1 MLLLKKSVWMIFI
14 FLPLLA
20 GAQRLPYG
28 LSAKHYALSFT
39 PDLQKAVF
47 SGDETLDVEVNKAGN
62 EFTLNSAELEF
73 QEATIIQDN
82 KTQVAKW
89 SFAPEKEQV
98 TLTVADPV
106 EPGPAT
112 IHIKYTGILNDK
124 LRGFYLARTKERNYA
139 TTQFENTDARRAFPS
154 LDEPA
159 YKATFDITLIVNTG
173 DTAISNSVIAS
184 DTPGPVEGK
193 HTIKFAT
200 TPKMSTYLVAMAVGD
215 FECVEGSADNTPIRV
230 CGTPDK
236 KPLSAAAL
244 RYATE
249 ILKFYNQYYGIPYPF
264 GKLDILGLPDFEAGA
279 MENTG
284 AIFYRESLLFIDDK
298 NSSVDSHQAVF
309 EVLAHEMAHQ
319 WFGDL
324 VTMKWWDNIWL
335 NEGFA
340 TWMALK
346 PSQALHPEWNAML
359 DAVHA
364 TDTALTLDALVNTHP
379 IRARAETPEEI
390 NELFDPISYEK
401 ASAVLRM
408 VEAYVSPDVFRRG
421 VNVYL
426 RRFLYGNAT
435 AEDFWSALSAAS
447 GRPVDKIMPT
457 FVDQAGEPLLTVKS
471 ACLNPPAQKAP
482 VVRKGKRSRRR
493 GPIKPNPTTQVTVS
507 QQRFWANPADA
518 PKNDQ
523 IWMAPLCVKSGAAK
537 PFCQILSQKEQTLP
551 LAGCSPWVF
560 VNGSAAGYYR
570 TQYDKADLQKLI
582 AVAGTELTTAE
593 RISLLRDQA
602 ALVGSGQ
609 QSMATYLDLISAM
622 NGDAQREIVESY
634 LPTLDYV
641 NSYVLTGTDATSFR
655 DWVRSNF
662 GPMMARIGWTPAANE
677 SAEVHT
683 LRGNL
688 IHILGMIG
696 EDPETIR
703 QATSLAQQ
711 YLKDPNSV
719 DPSIAK
725 DVLGVAARS
734 GNEELFQQYVNAM
747 GRMRS
752 PEQFYNVG
760 GALAEFRDPK
770 IVEKVMELAVSDE
783 VRNQDAAGLISRVLI
798 NSDNQKTAWDW
809 VKTHWPAVEKKITM
823 SSGTEIVNST
833 RKFCSAEMN
842 DDVQQFFSEH
852 KVPSAERALKQSRE
866 DIEGCVKRR
875 PRLQTELEQWLQ
887 QHAGASRTG
896 GE

>member
-1 MLLLKKSVWMIFI
+1 MVLVFV
-14 FLPLLA
+14 PLLA

-28 LSAKHYALSFT
+28 LSAKHYNLTFT

-47 SGDETLDVEVNKAGN
+47 NGDESLDVEVNQAAN
-62 EFTLNSAELEF
+62 EFTLNAVELEF
-73 QEATIIQDN
+73 QEATITQDN
-82 KTQVAKW
+82 KTQTAKW
-89 SFAPEKEQV
+89 SFAADKEQV
-98 TLTVADPV
+98 ALTVANPL

-112 IHIKYTGILNDK
+112 IQIKYTGILNDK
-124 LRGFYLARTKERNYA
+124 LRGFYLAKTKERNYA
-139 TTQFENTDARRAFPS
+139 TTQFESTDARRAFPS

-159 YKATFDITLIVNTG
+159 YKATFDITLIANKG

-184 DTPGPVEGK
+184 DTPGPGEGK

-244 RYATE
+244 RYAAE

-279 MENTG
+279 MENTA

-346 PSQALHPEWNAML
+346 PSQALHPEWNANL
-359 DAVHA
+359 DAVQA

-379 IRARAETPEEI
+379 IRAKAETPEEI

-435 AEDFWSALSAAS
+435 AEDFWTALSAAS

-457 FVDQAGEPLLTVKS
+457 FVDQAGEPLLTVRSSCTSPAPVKQ
-471 ACLNPPAQKAP
+471 PPA
-482 VVRKGKRSRRR
+482 RKGKRSRRK
-493 GPIKPNPTTQVTVS
+493 PIQPHPMTQVSVS

-518 PKNDQ
+518 LKKEQ
-523 IWMAPLCVKSGAAK
+523 VWMVPVCLKSGGAK
-537 PFCQILSQKEQTLP
+537 PFCQILSLKDQTLP
-551 LAGCSPWVF
+551 LTGCSPWVF
-560 VNGSAAGYYR
+560 VNGNAAGYYR
-570 TQYDKADLQKLI
+570 TQYDKADLQRLI
-582 AVAGTELTTAE
+582 AVGGTELTAAE

-609 QSMATYLDLISAM
+609 QSMAAYLDLISAM
-622 NGDAQREIVESY
+622 NQDTQREVVESY

-641 NSYVLTGTDATSFR
+641 NSYLLAGADATPFR
-655 DWVRSNF
+655 AWVRANF
-662 GPMMARIGWTPAANE
+662 TPMMTKIGWTPSANE
-677 SAEVHT
+677 NADVHT

-719 DPSIAK
+719 DASIAK
-725 DVLGVAARS
+725 DVLGVAARF
-734 GNEELFQQYVNAM
+734 GNEELFQQYVSAM
-747 GRMRS
+747 GRMRA

-760 GALAEFRDPK
+760 GALAEFRGPK
-770 IVEKVMELAVSDE
+770 IVAKVLELAVSDE

-798 NSDNQKTAWDW
+798 NADNQKVAWEW
-809 VKTHWPAVEKKITM
+809 VKAHWPAVEKKITM
-823 SSGTEIVNST
+823 SSGTEIVGST
-833 RKFCSAEMN
+833 RKFCSAELN
-842 DDVQQFFSEH
+842 DDVQQFFTEH
-852 KVPSAERALKQSRE
+852 KVPSSERALKQSHE

-887 QHAGASRTG
+887 QHAAASKAG
-896 GE
+896 MQ

>member
-1 MLLLKKSVWMIFI
+1 MALLKKSVWMILV
-14 FLPLLA
+14 FLPLVA
-20 GAQRLPYG
+20 VAQRLPFG
-28 LSAKHYALSFT
+28 LSARHYGLTFT

-47 SGDETLDVEVNKAGN
+47 SGDETIDVEVNKAAN
-62 EFTLNSAELEF
+62 AFTLNAIELEF
-73 QEATIIQDN
+73 QEATITQDS

-89 SFAPEKEQV
+89 SFAAEKEQV
-98 TLTVADPV
+98 TLTVADAL
-106 EPGPAT
+106 EPGPAS
-112 IHIKYTGILNDK
+112 IYIKFTGILNDK

-139 TTQFENTDARRAFPS
+139 TTQFESTDARRAFPS

-159 YKATFDITLIVNTG
+159 YKATFDITLIADKG
-173 DTAISNSVIAS
+173 DTAISNGRIAS
-184 DTPGPVEGK
+184 DTPGPGDGK
-193 HTIKFAT
+193 HTIQFAT

-244 RYATE
+244 RYAAE

-264 GKLDILGLPDFEAGA
+264 GKLDIVGVPDFEAGA

-359 DAVHA
+359 DAVQS

-379 IRARAETPEEI
+379 IRAKAETPEEI

-401 ASAVLRM
+401 AGAVLRM

-426 RRFLYGNAT
+426 RKFLYGNAT
-435 AEDFWSALSAAS
+435 AEDFWTSLSAAS

-471 ACLNPPAQKAP
+471 SCLNAPAEKAP
-482 VVRKGKRSRRR
+482 AVRKGKRSRRR
-493 GPIKPNPTTQVTVS
+493 PIKPNPVTQVTVS
-507 QQRFWANPADA
+507 QQRFWANPTDS
-518 PKNDQ
+518 PKKDQ
-523 IWMAPLCVKSGAAK
+523 LWMAPVCVKSGAAK

-551 LAGCSPWVF
+551 LAGCSAWVF

-622 NGDAQREIVESY
+622 NQDAQREIVESY

-641 NSYVLTGTDATSFR
+641 NSYVLAGTDATAFR
-655 DWVRSNF
+655 AWVRSNF
-662 GPMMARIGWTPAANE
+662 GPMMAKIGWTPGANE
-677 SAEVHT
+677 NADTHT
-683 LRGNL
+683 LRGDL
-688 IHILGMIG
+688 IHILGMVG
-696 EDPETIR
+696 EDPETVR
-703 QATSLAQQ
+703 QATSVAQQ

-719 DPSIAK
+719 DASIAK
-725 DVLGVAARS
+725 DVLAVAARF
-734 GNEELFQQYVNAM
+734 GNEELFQQYVSAM

-752 PEQFYNVG
+752 PEQFYNVA
-760 GALAEFRDPK
+760 GALTAFRGPK
-770 IVEKVMELAVSDE
+770 IVEKVLELSVSDE
-783 VRNQDAAGLISRVLI
+783 VRNQDAAGLIARVLI
-798 NSDNQKTAWDW
+798 NSDNQKTGWEW
-809 VKTHWPAVEKKITM
+809 VKAHWPAVEKKTTM

-833 RKFCSAEMN
+833 RGFCSAEMN
-842 DDVQQFFSEH
+842 NDVQQFFTEH

-875 PRLQTELEQWLQ
+875 PRLQTELAQWLQ
-887 QHAGASRTG
+887 QHSGTTRAGSR
-896 GE
+896 

>member
-1 MLLLKKSVWMIFI
+1 MVLLKKSAWIIFT

-28 LSAKHYALSFT
+28 LSAKHYGLTFT
-39 PDLQKAVF
+39 PDLNKAVF
-47 SGDETLDVEVNKAGN
+47 SGDATIDVEVNKTAAA
-62 EFTLNSAELEF
+62 FTLNAVELEF
-73 QEATIIQDN
+73 QEATITQDN

-98 TLTVADPV
+98 TLAVAD
-106 EPGPAT
+106 ELQPGPAS
-112 IHIKYTGILNDK
+112 IHIKFTGILNDK
-124 LRGFYLARTKERNYA
+124 LRGFYLAKTKERSYA
-139 TTQFENTDARRAFPS
+139 TTQFESTDARRAFPS

-159 YKATFDITLIVNTG
+159 YKATFDITLIADKG
-173 DTAISNSVIAS
+173 DTAISNSRIVS
-184 DTPGPVEGK
+184 DAPGPGEGK
-193 HTIKFAT
+193 HTIQFAT
-200 TPKMSTYLVAMAVGD
+200 SPKMSTYLVALAVGD
-215 FECVEGSADNTPIRV
+215 FECAEATAENIPIRV

-244 RYATE
+244 RYAAE

-264 GKLDILGLPDFEAGA
+264 GKLDIVGLPDFEAGA

-298 NSSVDSHQAVF
+298 NSSVDSHQQVF

-346 PSQALHPEWNAML
+346 PSQALHPEWNANL
-359 DAVHA
+359 DAVQA
-364 TDTALTLDALVNTHP
+364 TDQALTLDALLNTHS
-379 IRARAETPEEI
+379 IRAKAETPEEI
-390 NELFDPISYEK
+390 NALFDPISYEK
-401 ASAVLRM
+401 ASSVLRM
-408 VEAYVSPDVFRRG
+408 IESYVSPDVFRRG

-426 RRFLYGNAT
+426 RRFSYGNAT
-435 AEDFWSALSAAS
+435 AEDFWSALAAAS

-471 ACLNPPAQKAP
+471 SCTNPPAVRQSPA
-482 VVRKGKRSRRR
+482 RKGRRSRRA
-493 GPIKPNPTTQVTVS
+493 PMQPHPMTQVAVS
-507 QQRFWANPADA
+507 QQRFWANPSDA
-518 PKNDQ
+518 VKKEQ
-523 IWMAPLCVKSGAAK
+523 VWMVPVCLKSGGAK
-537 PFCQILSQKEQTLP
+537 PFCQILSLKDQTLP

-570 TQYDKADLQKLI
+570 TEYDKADLQKLI
-582 AVAGTELTTAE
+582 GVAATELTTAE
-593 RISLLRDQA
+593 RISLVRDQS
-602 ALVGSGQ
+602 ALVSSGQ
-609 QSMATYLDLISAM
+609 QTMGTYLDLLQAVSQ
-622 NGDAQREIVESY
+622 DAQRAVVESY

-641 NSYVLTGTDATSFR
+641 NDYVLPGTDANAFR
-655 DWVRSNF
+655 AWVRANF
-662 GPMMARIGWTPAANE
+662 GPMMAKIGWTPGAGE
-677 SAEVHT
+677 SPDTHT

-688 IHILGMIG
+688 IHILGEVG

-703 QATSLAQQ
+703 QATGLAQQ

-719 DPSIAK
+719 DASIAK
-725 DVLGVAARS
+725 DVLAVAARF
-734 GNEELFQQYVNAM
+734 GNDELFQQYVSAM

-770 IVEKVMELAVSDE
+770 IVEKVLDLGVSDE
-783 VRNQDAAGLISRVLI
+783 VRNQDSAHLIAAVLS
-798 NSDNQKTAWDW
+798 NPDDQKTAWEW
-809 VKTHWPAVEKKITM
+809 VKAHWAAVEKKITM
-823 SSGTEIVNST
+823 SSGPDIVIAT
-833 RKFCSAEMN
+833 RKFCSADLN
-842 DDVQQFFSEH
+842 DEVQTFFADH
-852 KVPSAERALKQSRE
+852 KVPSAERALKQSHE

-875 PRLQTELEQWLQ
+875 PRLQTELAQWLQ
-887 QHAGASRTG
+887 QHSSGSRAATR
-896 GE
+896 